1 MCRGLSKAR
10 GKTPWKASVTLWI
23 TRIAV
28 GVTIGDGF
36 IGGCV
41 LLAAAGKPDNR
52 RILAAP
58 VATVNPDSHFGTA
71 AGFF

>member
-1 MCRGLSKAR
+1 
-10 GKTPWKASVTLWI
+10 VTLWI

-36 IGGCV
+36 IGGCG